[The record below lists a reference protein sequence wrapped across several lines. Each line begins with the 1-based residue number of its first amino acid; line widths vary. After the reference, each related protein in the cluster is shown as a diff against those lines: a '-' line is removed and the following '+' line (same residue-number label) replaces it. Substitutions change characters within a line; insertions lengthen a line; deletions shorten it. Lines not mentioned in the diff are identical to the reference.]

1 MNAKERESRR
11 GRAVGGR
18 HVAGDGL
25 SMAGFIAKGR
35 RAFATTVLLTGLSV
49 LSACQSVNYGLP
61 NQGNTGTIQPV
72 PTSLPVK
79 TGPAAGEVLGTGQ
92 TRVALLLPL
101 TAPGNGGTI
110 AAEYRNA
117 AELALEMRGPSAM
130 ELVIKDTGGTA
141 AGAIARS
148 EEAVREGSAVILG
161 PVFSGSVTSAAS
173 VARPNNRSIIA
184 FSSDQS
190 AASDG
195 VFLMSFLPDQVV
207 DRTISYATGIGL
219 SSFSA
224 ILPQGAYGA
233 LVERQLRL
241 TLAARGATLNG
252 VSRYQYSNDSV
263 VAAVQEI
270 LPAIQESDAIFIPDG
285 GTAPTAIAR
294 VMQSEG
300 IKLRDKRLIGTGQ
313 WRSSKLSSAYLQGA
327 IFADMDQTRFET
339 FKSLYKARYNADPT
353 VNGGLGF
360 DAVNMTAE
368 LLSTGNPAAF
378 TKKSLEN
385 PTGFKGVTGNY
396 RFLPDGKTQRGLAV
410 YQIQEGQVVV
420 LEPAPQYFEPVSNAR
435 F

>member
-1 MNAKERESRR
+1 MKLISR
-11 GRAVGGR
+11 
-18 HVAGDGL
+18 
-25 SMAGFIAKGR
+25 KGR
-35 RAFATTVLLTGLSV
+35 RACAVATFVTGLSV
-49 LSACQSVNYGLP
+49 LSACQAVNYGIP
-61 NQGNTGTIQPV
+61 NQGNSATIQPV

-92 TRVALLLPL
+92 TRIALLLPL

-117 AELALEMRGPSAM
+117 AELALEMRGANAM

-207 DRTISYATGIGL
+207 ERTISYATGIGL
-219 SSFSA
+219 KTFSA

-233 LVERQLRL
+233 LVERQLRV
-241 TLAARGATLNG
+241 TLAERGATLNA

-270 LPAIQESDAIFIPDG
+270 LPAIQDSDAIFIPDG

-327 IFADMDQTRFET
+327 IFADMDLSHFET
-339 FKSLYKARYNADPT
+339 FKSLYKARFNAEPT

-368 LLSTGNPAAF
+368 LLAGGNPAAF

-385 PTGFKGVTGNY
+385 PAGYKGVTGSY

-410 YQIQEGQVVV
+410 YQIQEGQAVV
-420 LEPAPQYFEPVSNAR
+420 LDPAPQYFSPVSNAR